1 MSLDRD
7 IKLLKR
13 PDYPVIQYNNYCKD
27 LIFIEDNKVTV
38 EVNQKFARKFIS
50 NFTIAPNCWKDFPT
64 IQSKDEEIELIGTRT
79 FYPYSRDVCGGDDH
93 RIFVFKANQKG
104 NFKIKFSNCTM
115 EVKVI

>member
-7 IKLLKR
+7 INLLKR
-13 PDYPVIQYNNYCKD
+13 PDYPVIQYNNYCKV

-64 IQSKDEEIELIGTRT
+64 IQSKDEEIELIETRT

-104 NFKIKFSNCTM
+104 NFKIKFSDCTM